1 MFGKNGEK
9 LKKLVD
15 ENASNEDLAKAV
27 VKEFGKESRLDVV
40 TLDNEVSAY
49 VATSKMLSD
58 DLDNNGYLIT
68 AIYSKEIE
76 DDKLVLYVVSLK
88 GNAEKEEDDVDIP
101 TIGELFV
108 SLHNKWF
115 EENDSKIDE
124 CLLCRSVGDYVRKGL
139 SENKCECEDDENH
152 KYSSRVTVLTGT
164 SIKLVP
170 ALNSIIKEVKGF
182 ELVESFVKELEGGT
196 VLCSLLLRT
205 KKD

>member
-88 GNAEKEEDDVDIP
+88 ETEDSDTP
-101 TIGELFV
+101 TVSELFV
-108 SLHNKWF
+108 SLHDKWF
-115 EENDSKIDE
+115 EDNKGQIKDE
-124 CLLCRSVGDYVRKGL
+124 ELCKSIGDYVRKEIA
-139 SENKCECEDDENH
+139 ENVCGCEDDLGYN
-152 KYSSRVTVLTGT
+152 YSCSVTVISGKGVKVA
-164 SIKLVP
+164 SAIESVISSVKGKELVE
-170 ALNSIIKEVKGF
+170 AFIKEVN
-182 ELVESFVKELEGGT
+182 EDC